1 MGVIA
6 VIGSGNIGGT
16 IGRACARAGLDVVF
30 GSRDP
35 LASKAAGDT
44 AARVDTVAEAVAAAD
59 TVLLAVPGGEVSGL
73 LRTLG
78 GALDGKLVV
87 DASNSFPGPVLN
99 SAAVVAELAPG
110 ARYARAFN
118 SQPWESYAE
127 PTWDGVQGDLV
138 FTAQPGADEARVAEL
153 IEAVGLRPYCV
164 GPDKQDLVD
173 SMLWLLFPA
182 MEKSGRH
189 IGFHI
194 LGRG

>member
-1 MGVIA
+1 M
-6 VIGSGNIGGT
+6 
-16 IGRACARAGLDVVF
+16 VF

-44 AARVDTVAEAVAAAD
+44 SARVDTVAEAVAAAD
-59 TVLLAVPGGEVSGL
+59 TVVVAVPGGEVPAL
-73 LRTLG
+73 LRSLG
-78 GALDGKLVV
+78 TALDGKLIL
-87 DASNSFPGPVLN
+87 DASNNFPGPVLN
-99 SAAVVAELAPG
+99 AAAAVAELAPG

-127 PTWDGVQGDLV
+127 PTWDGVPSDLV
-138 FTAQPGADEARVAEL
+138 FTARAGADEATVAQL
-153 IEAVGLRPYCV
+153 IEAVGLRPYYV

-173 SMLWLLFPA
+173 AVLWLLFPA